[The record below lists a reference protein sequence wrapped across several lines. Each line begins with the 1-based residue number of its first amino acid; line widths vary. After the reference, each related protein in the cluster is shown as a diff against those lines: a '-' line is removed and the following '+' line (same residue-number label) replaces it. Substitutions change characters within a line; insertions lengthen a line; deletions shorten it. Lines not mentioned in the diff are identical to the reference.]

1 MSRCVSARIPGRIA
15 TAIRDQDARIP
26 GLLSPPCS
34 SRIGPRT
41 AVSTRFGAAP
51 PFVDGA
57 QLEKSPMLLPMRPRL
72 GAAATI
78 LETVTVEPAGSDIL
92 VSRSAACGGSDTSAR
107 VRASRRLE
115 WSRGQANRRSFAP
128 RFFTPG
134 DGWPAGG
141 VACWTVEETRCSAR
155 AVLLGGASRFCGT
168 HLVIPDGPELDVV
181 TVLSDSQL
189 ALGAGAHHAL
199 LQ

>member
-1 MSRCVSARIPGRIA
+1 
-15 TAIRDQDARIP
+15 
-26 GLLSPPCS
+26 
-34 SRIGPRT
+34 
-41 AVSTRFGAAP
+41 
-51 PFVDGA
+51 
-57 QLEKSPMLLPMRPRL
+57 MLLPMRPRRD
-72 GAAATI
+72 AAGTI

-92 VSRSAACGGSDTSAR
+92 VSRPAACGGS
-107 VRASRRLE
+107 ASRRLE

-128 RFFTPG
+128 RSFTPG
-134 DGWPAGG
+134 TGWPVGG

-181 TVLSDSQL
+181 AVLSDSQL

>member
-1 MSRCVSARIPGRIA
+1 M
-15 TAIRDQDARIP
+15 
-26 GLLSPPCS
+26 
-34 SRIGPRT
+34 
-41 AVSTRFGAAP
+41 AVLYI
-51 PFVDGA
+51 
-57 QLEKSPMLLPMRPRL
+57 Q
-72 GAAATI
+72 TI
-78 LETVTVEPAGSDIL
+78 LTQGGGNRT
-92 VSRSAACGGSDTSAR
+92 RAA
-107 VRASRRLE
+107 
-115 WSRGQANRRSFAP
+115 Q
-128 RFFTPG
+128 
-134 DGWPAGG
+134 PAGG

>member
-1 MSRCVSARIPGRIA
+1 MSC
-15 TAIRDQDARIP
+15 
-26 GLLSPPCS
+26 
-34 SRIGPRT
+34 
-41 AVSTRFGAAP
+41 
-51 PFVDGA
+51 
-57 QLEKSPMLLPMRPRL
+57 
-72 GAAATI
+72 
-78 LETVTVEPAGSDIL
+78 
-92 VSRSAACGGSDTSAR
+92 
-107 VRASRRLE
+107 
-115 WSRGQANRRSFAP
+115 FAE
-128 RFFTPG
+128 
-134 DGWPAGG
+134 WPAGG